1 MRAAQIRQW
10 LVQAL
15 DCMCD
20 DNQPMPFFAQCDLCA
35 RTDTEGY
42 LDSSHLNRTHYENC
56 CDGDRVVGGTLF
68 ATNSG
73 RVICADCVVALGQRG
88 KLAHYGVTLAT
99 LVLAGASLP
108 SLLAFWK
115 GLVPAPD
122 IPDVCHFSCQEIDET
137 GVCPSC
143 YLLYLTR
150 LFPYRRGVG
159 CNGQRPHN
167 TSLPTPVQ
175 KASPISL
182 QAMTRMAL
190 STADMNVA
198 NQFQLSALS

>member
-10 LVQAL
+10 LVEAL
-15 DCMCD
+15 DSMCD
-20 DNQPMPFFAQCDLCA
+20 DQPMPFFPQCDLCG

-42 LDSSHLNRTHYENC
+42 LDSSNLNRAHYENC

-68 ATNSG
+68 STNSG

-88 KLAHYGVTLAT
+88 KQAQYGVTLAT

-108 SLLAFWK
+108 SFLAFWK
-115 GLVPAPD
+115 GSIPPSDLPD
-122 IPDVCHFSCQEIDET
+122 TCRFSCQEMDDT

-150 LFPYRRGVG
+150 LFPYARAVG
-159 CNGQRPHN
+159 CDGQEPHN
-167 TSLPTPVQ
+167 WSMPCPVP
-175 KASPISL
+175 KTSPISL

-190 STADMNVA
+190 STSDMNVA
-198 NQFQLSALS
+198 KQFQLSALS